1 MCFLVSWTLCD
12 IHFLLPL
19 LLQPAWKARCHAANS
34 HWRHHH
40 GSHTNTHTHT
50 SMLLLTMMTLVLLH
64 IKGSDMGQGLIL
76 CYCLN
81 FWSQCCWPLALD
93 SFFFFPLLL
102 LAEQEGD
109 WGKSTEPHSVFS
121 ASTQDFHS
129 PFLWDKIHGGD
140 SFPQTSSDTLPS
152 RDLDLVSRLL
162 RFAQRLVQLQA
173 QSTCTTNIRGS
184 SGWSWAPF
192 FLYASQSTWIWMES

>member
-93 SFFFFPLLL
+93 SFFFFPSFYWLSRKVIEGKAQSHIQCSQPQHRTSILHSCGTRYMAETPSHR
-102 LAEQEGD
+102 LA
-109 WGKSTEPHSVFS
+109 
-121 ASTQDFHS
+121 
-129 PFLWDKIHGGD
+129 
-140 SFPQTSSDTLPS
+140 QTHCHLVTWTLSLVCFGLPS
-152 RDLDLVSRLL
+152 
-162 RFAQRLVQLQA
+162 A
-173 QSTCTTNIRGS
+173 
-184 SGWSWAPF
+184 
-192 FLYASQSTWIWMES
+192 